1 MQLNIRN
8 LPHID
13 YIWANLEKPHS
24 PMSDFW
30 LYFNLGLHHVLDWNA
45 YDHIL
50 FLVVLCAAYT
60 FSSWKKLLLLVTMF
74 TIGHTL
80 SLLLASYNIV
90 SVSGKVIEF
99 LIPITILATA
109 LFNLF
114 SAGKEKK
121 VEKMGVFYIVTI
133 FFGLIHGLGFASFFT
148 ALDSGNSIL
157 PLLEF
162 ALGIEAA
169 QIIVVIIFLII
180 AFIFQTIFR
189 FNKRDWVLVV
199 SSLVIGMII
208 PMLIDNW
215 IF

>member
-1 MQLNIRN
+1 
-8 LPHID
+8 
-13 YIWANLEKPHS
+13 
-24 PMSDFW
+24 MSDFW
-30 LYFNLGLHHVLDWNA
+30 LYFNLGLHHVLDWKA

-50 FLVVLCAAYT
+50 FLVVLCAACT
-60 FSSWKKLLLLVTMF
+60 FSSWKKLLLLVTLF
-74 TIGHTL
+74 TVGHTL
-80 SLLLASYNIV
+80 SLLMASYNVI

-99 LIPITILATA
+99 LIPVTILVTA

-114 SAGKEKK
+114 TAGKEKK
-121 VEKMGVFYIVTI
+121 VEKMGIFYIVTI

-148 ALDSGNSIL
+148 ALDSGGGFM

-169 QIIVVIIFLII
+169 QIIAVIIILII

-199 SSLVIGMII
+199 SSLVIGMVI
-208 PMLIDNW
+208 PMLINNW

>member
-1 MQLNIRN
+1 
-8 LPHID
+8 
-13 YIWANLEKPHS
+13 
-24 PMSDFW
+24 MSDFW
-30 LYFNLGLHHVLDWNA
+30 LYFNLGLHHVLDWKA

-50 FLVVLCAAYT
+50 FLIVLCAAYT
-60 FSSWKKLLLLVTMF
+60 FTSWRKILILVTMF

-80 SLLLASYNIV
+80 SLLLASYGVVKV
-90 SVSGKVIEF
+90 SANLIEF
-99 LIPITILATA
+99 LIPITILVTA

-114 SAGKEKK
+114 TAGKEKRA
-121 VEKMGVFYIVTI
+121 EKIGVFYIVTI

-148 ALDSGNSIL
+148 ALDSGGGIL

-169 QIIVVIIFLII
+169 QIIVVLIILII
-180 AFIFQTIFR
+180 AWIFQTIFR

-199 SSLVIGMII
+199 SSLVIGMVI
-208 PMLIDNW
+208 PMLINNW